1 MGDDPT
7 TSGAARAAA
16 QRTSDRIRYAYRLRI
31 TGKDS
36 NGIPFDESG
45 RTQVITRDGG
55 LILTTLSLV
64 TGTQIR
70 LSRGLK
76 AVDARIVG
84 QCGLQNEEYLYGVQ
98 FLNALTEPFWDVN
111 FPNTMSEESVGRLV
125 LQCAQCSRQEL
136 LHLSEVEMMVYES
149 MKVVPRK
156 CPRCSVETLWLE
168 PAVLG
173 DGALVTG
180 NAAYSVE
187 NRPIF
192 RRSRTVNDRK
202 HSRLQMRNIKA
213 CLQRPGFADDVVA
226 VTDLSRGGIG
236 FMSLVDYM
244 PGTRLEVAVP
254 YTDGGANVF
263 TPGQIVRVRCRPTA
277 DIPGEFGLA
286 YVKL

>member
-1 MGDDPT
+1 MEDKPI
-7 TSGAARAAA
+7 TSGAERATA
-16 QRTSDRIRYAYRLRI
+16 QRSSDRIRYAYRLRI

-36 NGIPFDESG
+36 TGIPFDEAG

-64 TGTQIR
+64 TGTVIR
-70 LSRGLK
+70 MSRGLK
-76 AVDARIVG
+76 AAEARIVG

-98 FLNALTEPFWDVN
+98 FVNALTEPFWDVN
-111 FPNTMSEESVGRLV
+111 FPQVRPEEGVGKLV
-125 LQCAQCSRQEL
+125 LQCSQCARQEL
-136 LHLSEVEMMVYES
+136 LHLSEIEMMVYES
-149 MKVVPRK
+149 MKVVPRR
-156 CPRCSVETLWLE
+156 CPRCNLETLWLE

-173 DGALVTG
+173 DGALVSG
-180 NAAYSVE
+180 NAAYSV
-187 NRPIF
+187 NAAQIN

-202 HSRLQMRNIKA
+202 HTRLQMRNIKA
-213 CLQRPGFADDVVA
+213 CLQRPGFADDVVV

-236 FMSLVDYM
+236 FMSLVDYQ

-263 TPGQIVRVRCRPTA
+263 TRAEIVRVRCRPTA

-286 YVKL
+286 YVKA